1 MFFELVLLVNAVVLG
16 VLVVVIGDLTR
27 ELRAW
32 RKLSTTRR
40 EEHLTRL
47 NPEDPS

>member
-1 MFFELVLLVNAVVLG
+1 MFFELILFLTAIAMFSLAAT
-16 VLVVVIGDLTR
+16 IGDLIR

-40 EEHLTRL
+40 EEHQMRV
-47 NPEDPS
+47 DPD